1 MNLIPEDYKRYLQQL
16 HMLSIWAMS
25 MFVFIVVTA
34 LVSFGLS
41 YKADKY
47 QQEIVILEKQKS
59 ISSQQRSL
67 LQGLEKNRM
76 ALIDKYSILQKL
88 RGGALAADMF
98 VTVDRALIGKN
109 VWFKDWRFE
118 RAGSK
123 TSEQSEGVN
132 TGYFI
137 VITEA
142 ERKDNKSKNAWKI
155 QTHMEVNG
163 AAKDHEALSSFVRRL
178 LQQPQIGDIRI
189 LNTHQTVQSETTVV
203 DFKLIITVNSQVTN
217 S

>member
-59 ISSQQRSL
+59 ISNQQRSL

-142 ERKDNKSKNAWKI
+142 ERKNK
-155 QTHMEVNG
+155 
-163 AAKDHEALSSFVRRL
+163 
-178 LQQPQIGDIRI
+178 
-189 LNTHQTVQSETTVV
+189 
-203 DFKLIITVNSQVTN
+203 
-217 S
+217 